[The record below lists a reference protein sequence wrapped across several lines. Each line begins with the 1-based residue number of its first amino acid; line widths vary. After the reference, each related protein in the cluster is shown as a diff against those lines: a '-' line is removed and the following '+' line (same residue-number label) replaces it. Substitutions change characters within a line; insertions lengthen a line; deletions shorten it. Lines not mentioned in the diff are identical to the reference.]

1 MRESSAA
8 PRCQL
13 GLRWELPRCRL
24 HQRYGHRRHDV
35 TTSRP
40 YPTECPR
47 PRAERRE
54 RIPRL
59 HSRPLG
65 GYSRVVPGT
74 RWTLWPKNVPAC
86 GRTTARLAVVGQGRP
101 RLWAVVTTLRELVG
115 VDAARREGLARRTP
129 RKALC
134 WPSAPWGRPGRRG
147 EPLGGRGALP
157 GAAGT
162 FPDETQTMAARRRV
176 CPVPPIHSV
185 QLKRLIVCPVNFT
198 TPFERMRRLEP

>member
-24 HQRYGHRRHDV
+24 HQRYGHRRHGV
-35 TTSRP
+35 MTSRRP
-40 YPTECPR
+40 ARIRRNARDREQRDEKESLVCTAVRSADTRGLCQARAGPCGRRTSRRVAEPR
-47 PRAERRE
+47 PAS
-54 RIPRL
+54 P
-59 HSRPLG
+59 S
-65 GYSRVVPGT
+65 
-74 RWTLWPKNVPAC
+74 W
-86 GRTTARLAVVGQGRP
+86 ARGVP

-115 VDAARREGLARRTP
+115 VDAARREGPAPRTP

-185 QLKRLIVCPVNFT
+185 QLKRLIVCP
-198 TPFERMRRLEP
+198 